1 MQRGVCLPRKVTP
14 GPAALRVRM
23 RPHLCDVT
31 RIGAG
36 PRPMT
41 GTHTR
46 GSVDAKT
53 HGRERGAPVDRGR
66 DRRTRLQKQQGC
78 RGPPA
83 AGARYGA
90 DAPGLLA
97 PESGLLASRPR
108 GTHSRCLSYTG
119 STRTAQAASHWY
131 WGQQHSRACGVPA
144 VARLEGPR
152 PHPRVP
158 TCPWSLVFPTQ
169 SEAITEEEAP
179 QTPASVT
186 GGCVKLW
193 SGTILICADDAFV
206 SLTTCIERDHLEA
219 KWPTCHGHPCGP
231 PQDRHSQRRPQGTP
245 ACGQCLVLHSNLNL
259 DSLC

>member
-1 MQRGVCLPRKVTP
+1 MWTRRPTDVREGPPWTEAETGGRVCSSSKDAVGHRRLGPGTARTPRGCWRPSLGFWPPGHGEHIPVVSVTQEAHGRPR
-14 GPAALRVRM
+14 
-23 RPHLCDVT
+23 RPH
-31 RIGAG
+31 
-36 PRPMT
+36 T
-41 GTHTR
+41 GT
-46 GSVDAKT
+46 GK
-53 HGRERGAPVDRGR
+53 
-66 DRRTRLQKQQGC
+66 
-78 RGPPA
+78 
-83 AGARYGA
+83 
-90 DAPGLLA
+90 
-97 PESGLLASRPR
+97 
-108 GTHSRCLSYTG
+108 
-119 STRTAQAASHWY
+119 
-131 WGQQHSRACGVPA
+131 GQQHSRACGVPA

-152 PHPRVP
+152 PHSRVP
-158 TCPWSLVFPTQ
+158 TCPWSLAFPTQ

>member
-23 RPHLCDVT
+23 RPYLCDIT

-108 GTHSRCLSYTG
+108 GTHSRCFSYAG
-119 STRTAQAASHWY
+119 STRTAQVASHWY
-131 WGQQHSRACGVPA
+131 WEGTTAFQSMW
-144 VARLEGPR
+144 GPR
-152 PHPRVP
+152 RG
-158 TCPWSLVFPTQ
+158 TAGGSLA
-169 SEAITEEEAP
+169 S
-179 QTPASVT
+179 PAGSHMP
-186 GGCVKLW
+186 L
-193 SGTILICADDAFV
+193 V
-206 SLTTCIERDHLEA
+206 SSFSYT
-219 KWPTCHGHPCGP
+219 K
-231 PQDRHSQRRPQGTP
+231 
-245 ACGQCLVLHSNLNL
+245 
-259 DSLC
+259 